1 MVDDET
7 QDVSA
12 RPAGAPPNRDA
23 RPDPG
28 VIDGEIAARGP
39 NEPEPPPSAAGAPE
53 SAAQPQPAPA
63 PRAGF
68 RGVLAG
74 ALAGLVVSAL
84 AVGAFYSLLAPGA
97 DVEDSAN
104 RLAELGAQVQQG
116 NAALDAEAKRES
128 AAVASLDKRVS
139 ALETSGGSSG
149 ELDKR
154 VAALET
160 ANADNGPKAVAAAQ
174 TAQQA
179 VQTDQQLTTQV
190 KDLRADIDAARGEIP
205 GLAARVAKL
214 ETEAPKAND
223 ADLSALA
230 ARLDKIEAALAAPK
244 SESRV
249 APEKPAPADN
259 ASAIAIIAGEIE
271 DKLAA
276 GAPFGTE
283 VAALQ
288 RLGVDPAQLASLQAV
303 AGGAPTGS
311 ALADSFDAV
320 APQVLAA
327 ASPAESGGVLDHL
340 LAHIHGLVRVHV
352 LGESAGDD
360 PEAIVSRIGAE
371 CRRGDIAGAVAAFD
385 KLPAAARQAAG
396 DWPVKARARQAAD
409 AALQSIREA
418 AVGRL
423 AGGARP

>member
-39 NEPEPPPSAAGAPE
+39 NEPEPPPSAAEAPE
-53 SAAQPQPAPA
+53 SAAQPRPAAA

-104 RLAELGAQVQQG
+104 RLAELGAQVQQE

-259 ASAIAIIAGEIE
+259 SSAIAIIAGEIA

-311 ALADSFDAV
+311 ALAESFDAV

-327 ASPAESGGVLDHL
+327 ASPAESGGVLDRL

>member
-39 NEPEPPPSAAGAPE
+39 NEPEPPPSAAEAPE
-53 SAAQPQPAPA
+53 SAAQPRPAPA

-97 DVEDSAN
+97 DVEDQTN
-104 RLAELGAQVQQG
+104 RLAELGAQVQRED
-116 NAALDAEAKRES
+116 AALDAEAKRES

-154 VAALET
+154 IAALET

-179 VQTDQQLTTQV
+179 VQTGQQLTTQV

-311 ALADSFDAV
+311 ALAESFDAV

-327 ASPAESGGVLDHL
+327 ASPAESGGVLDRL

-385 KLPAAARQAAG
+385 KLPPAARQAAG

>member
-39 NEPEPPPSAAGAPE
+39 NEREPPPSAAGAPE
-53 SAAQPQPAPA
+53 SAAQPRPAPA

-104 RLAELGAQVQQG
+104 RLAELGAQVQQE

-311 ALADSFDAV
+311 ALAESFDAV

-327 ASPAESGGVLDHL
+327 ASPAESGGVLDRL

>member
-28 VIDGEIAARGP
+28 VIDGEIGP
-39 NEPEPPPSAAGAPE
+39 NEREPPPSAAGAPE
-53 SAAQPQPAPA
+53 SAAQPPPAPA

-104 RLAELGAQVQQG
+104 RLAELGAQVQQA

-283 VAALQ
+283 AAALQ

-311 ALADSFDAV
+311 ALAESFDAV

-327 ASPAESGGVLDHL
+327 ASPAESGGVLDRL

-385 KLPAAARQAAG
+385 KLPAAARQGAG

>member
-39 NEPEPPPSAAGAPE
+39 NEPEPPPSAAEAPE
-53 SAAQPQPAPA
+53 SAAQPRPAPA

-97 DVEDSAN
+97 DVEDQTN
-104 RLAELGAQVQQG
+104 RLAELGAQVQRED
-116 NAALDAEAKRES
+116 AALDAEAKRES

-154 VAALET
+154 IAALET

-179 VQTDQQLTTQV
+179 VQTGQQLTTQV

-311 ALADSFDAV
+311 ALAESFDAV

-327 ASPAESGGVLDHL
+327 ASPAESGGVLDRL

-352 LGESAGDD
+352 LGESARDD

>member
-28 VIDGEIAARGP
+28 VIDGEIGP
-39 NEPEPPPSAAGAPE
+39 NEREPPPSAAGAPE
-53 SAAQPQPAPA
+53 SAAQPRPAPA

-104 RLAELGAQVQQG
+104 RLAELGAQVQQA

-283 VAALQ
+283 AAALQ

-311 ALADSFDAV
+311 ALAESFDAV

-327 ASPAESGGVLDHL
+327 ASPAESGGVLDRL

-385 KLPAAARQAAG
+385 KLPAAARQGAG